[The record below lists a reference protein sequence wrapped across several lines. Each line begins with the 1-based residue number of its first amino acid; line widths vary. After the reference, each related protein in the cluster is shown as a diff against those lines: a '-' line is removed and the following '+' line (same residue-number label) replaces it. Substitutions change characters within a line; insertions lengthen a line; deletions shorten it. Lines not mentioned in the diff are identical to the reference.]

1 MHPDWAR
8 AIRDQC
14 AAAGVAFF
22 FKQWGGWAPAIGL
35 AVTHRFRQNGEFLP
49 DPDEGIIPRG
59 AGMQRVGKARAGRL
73 LDGKT
78 YDEMPGSA

>member
-22 FKQWGGWAPAIGL
+22 FKQWGERAPIYAPCPPEP
-35 AVTHRFRQNGEFLP
+35 APQTYDVVTRSDKWP
-49 DPDEGIIPRG
+49 DMP
-59 AGMQRVGKARAGRL
+59 RVGKRAAGRL
-73 LDGKT
+73 LDGVE
-78 YDEMPGSA
+78 YNAMPEKR